1 MFVLFSIENLFG
13 DKDNTGADGEC
24 GDGADEDLD
33 LSDES
38 DDLNDLMDIIDKL
51 VLEPIAIVLEFLHDI
66 NVNVI
71 QKSYFLC

>member
-1 MFVLFSIENLFG
+1 MFVLFTIENLFA
-13 DKDNTGADGEC
+13 DKDTTSDCTADG
-24 GDGADEDLD
+24 DDQDMD
-33 LSDES
+33 FDDDS

-51 VLEPIAIVLEFLHDI
+51 VLEPIGIVLEFLHDI